1 MSAQP
6 RPPVSSA
13 EPQREIRDIARPDSL
28 EVLELR
34 LVDGYHRIDS
44 ARASGQ
50 DVTAWEDFWIDLLHR
65 YESLCDEVQV
75 AA

>member
-1 MSAQP
+1 MSARS
-6 RPPVSSA
+6 RPTMATSESR
-13 EPQREIRDIARPDSL
+13 RETRDTSRPDSL
-28 EVLELR
+28 EGLELR

-65 YESLCDEVQV
+65 YESLCDEVRV